1 MSVSYAPIPF
11 LDTRT
16 VFRCGDIE
24 LVTTRWEPSQHT
36 IRRTACP
43 RYDAIEFMR
52 VGCFAKRTSSR
63 WTLTDAN
70 AAAIF
75 RRNREFEVD
84 HPTAKPTQGTTLRFH
99 SDSLEQLVRDGLGV
113 SRPDFE
119 AARDLGE
126 RPTSPRCHILHR
138 SMVQLCADG
147 MMDSMLF
154 MDTLRATIAPVF
166 AAQGAR
172 TPASADLPLRHAE
185 HRRLQSIRELIQV
198 RLPRT
203 VHLKELA
210 DHLGC
215 SEPYVCRW
223 FHARAGIPLH
233 RYVLRLRLRLALERL
248 AANESLS
255 SLALRCG
262 FSSHS
267 HLTTSF
273 RREFGLSPSIVRDA
287 WKRHDLRA
295 LRCAA
300 DDVP

>member
-1 MSVSYAPIPF
+1 MSVSYTQAPF

-24 LVTTRWEPSQHT
+24 LVATRWEPSQHT
-36 IRRTACP
+36 FRRTACP

-52 VGCFAKRTSSR
+52 VGCFAKRIGSR

-75 RRNREFEVD
+75 RRDREFDVD

-99 SDSLEQLVRDGLGV
+99 ADALEQLARDGLGV
-113 SRPDFE
+113 TRSDFE
-119 AARDLGE
+119 TARSLGE
-126 RPTSPRCHILHR
+126 SPTSPRCHVLHR
-138 SMVQLCADG
+138 SMLQLCG
-147 MMDSMLF
+147 NGTMDSVLF
-154 MDTLRATIAPVF
+154 MDTVRATVAPMF
-166 AAQGAR
+166 AALGSLKPVRDA
-172 TPASADLPLRHAE
+172 LPLRHAE
-185 HRRLQSIRELIQV
+185 HRRLQSIRELIQH
-198 RLPRT
+198 RLPRS

-223 FHARAGIPLH
+223 FHAKAGIPLH

-248 AANESLS
+248 AANEGLS

-267 HLTTSF
+267 HLTTAF
-273 RREFGLSPSIVRDA
+273 RREFGLSPSRVRGA
-287 WKRHDLRA
+287 WKYHDLRTLESA
-295 LRCAA
+295 TRDAI
-300 DDVP
+300 